1 MSADVTKNG
10 ATNKGALSKMVKAWE
25 AKNGQSVKRAAGLG
39 LMAVSLA
46 ACGSDDDDVVDTV
59 KDATFNAATTAYN
72 TAAAAATTAAT
83 AAAAAQATA
92 DALEDA
98 AGDLTAAEAYEDA
111 ASAALTA
118 AEAAQT
124 AAADAAVKAAALVS
138 AAAATDSTT
147 DDSVGTAATVATAAM
162 TAAATNM
169 VTAATAEVASAASA
183 VDLFSTRAVDL
194 TIGQDL
200 IEAGTDTGE
209 GDDTI
214 TGAMLQGNGGVTA
227 QSFENADEIDG
238 GDGDD
243 TLTVT
248 IDDDVAAMVSNVE
261 AFIVRNVGAG
271 SIVDMANFD
280 DSLETITVRDSSVG
294 TTINNIQSAASISL
308 DNVTST
314 VTIDFDDDVLAS
326 DVAIG
331 LLTVDGTTST
341 ITVTVGGADVL
352 TGAIIDVLSDS
363 AITLTAGS
371 DLQTLETVVIT
382 GAGDL
387 SLIDDN
393 AEFDAIT
400 EVDASDLAGGLTMV
414 LTSTSAAV
422 TFTGGSGDDDVTS
435 SGFDDVI
442 STGAGDDSVV
452 VVAAGDVTVDAGAGD
467 DTVRITVLGLDD
479 GDTIDGGAGDN
490 IIEVS
495 AATLDE
501 LGTAFTDENVTNFT
515 TVAIFAASAANLAQA
530 FDANDVVT
538 TISVDVDLTA
548 LDTLTIDNFSGGTLE
563 INAAQADAIT
573 VLSVGTTDS
582 VTVAIG
588 HTNNGV
594 TIDDVQLDGIETV
607 TIEANASGATT
618 VTTLDLTGTETLV
631 ISGDSNLDLDDAHV
645 VDTTLETVDLSD
657 MTGVL
662 ELDLDT
668 DGLTVIVG
676 DLGDGSTIE
685 LGAGDRN
692 TIEFGAEISND
703 IEIDGFDAGSTLSDD
718 VIDLSALGID
728 FADLDIADD
737 GTDTTITSAAFD
749 GSIVLLGVSDWTTLA
764 EAQFVM

>member
-1 MSADVTKNG
+1 MTSLSIKDFDAAMAMDATNNG
-10 ATNKGALSKMVKAWE
+10 AVSKLVKAWE
-25 AKNGQSVKRAAGLG
+25 AKNGQSAKRVAGLG

-46 ACGSDDDDVVDTV
+46 ACGSDDSDDGDDDT
-59 KDATFNAATTAYN
+59 DTTP
-72 TAAAAATTAAT
+72 
-83 AAAAAQATA
+83 
-92 DALEDA
+92 
-98 AGDLTAAEAYEDA
+98 
-111 ASAALTA
+111 
-118 AEAAQT
+118 
-124 AAADAAVKAAALVS
+124 VS
-138 AAAATDSTT
+138 MS
-147 DDSVGTAATVATAAM
+147 
-162 TAAATNM
+162 
-169 VTAATAEVASAASA
+169 
-183 VDLFSTRAVDL
+183 VDL
-194 TIGQDL
+194 TIGQDQ
-200 IEAGTDTGE
+200 IVAGTDTGE

-214 TGAMLQGNGGVTA
+214 TGAMLQNNAGTTDQA
-227 QSFENADEIDG
+227 FEDADEIDG

-248 IDDDVAAMVSNVE
+248 IDTDVAAMVSNVE

-271 SIVDMANFD
+271 GEIVDMANFD

-294 TTINNIQSAASISL
+294 TIINNIQSAASISL

-314 VTIDFDDDVLAS
+314 VTIDFDDDVLDS
-326 DVAIG
+326 DEAIG

-341 ITVTVGGADVL
+341 ITVTVGGDDVL
-352 TGAIIDVLSDS
+352 TGAIIDVVSDS
-363 AITLTAGS
+363 AITLAAGS
-371 DLQTLETVVIT
+371 DLETVETVVIT

-387 SLIDDN
+387 SLIDGT
-393 AEFDAIT
+393 AEFAAIT
-400 EVDASDLAGGLTMV
+400 EVDASDLAGGLTMD
-414 LTSTSAAV
+414 LSTASAAV

-435 SGFDDVI
+435 SGFDDEI

-452 VVAAGDVTVDAGAGD
+452 VDAAGDVTVDAGAGD

-490 IIEVS
+490 IIEVD
-495 AATLDE
+495 ADTLDE
-501 LGTAFTDENVTNFT
+501 LETAMVTDENVTNFT
-515 TVAIFAASAANLAQA
+515 TVAIFAAGIAQT

-548 LDTLTIDNFSGGTLE
+548 GDTLTIDNFSGGTLE

-588 HTNNGV
+588 HTTVGGV

-631 ISGDSNLDLDDAHV
+631 ISGDSDLDLDAATV

-676 DLGDGSTIE
+676 DLGDGSTIT
-685 LGAGDRN
+685 LAAGDRN
-692 TIEFGAEISND
+692 TIEFGAEISNE
-703 IEIDGFDAGSTLSDD
+703 IEISGFDAGSTLSDD

-737 GTDTTITSAAFD
+737 GADTTITSDAFD
-749 GSIVLLGVSDWTTLA
+749 GSIVLVGVTDWTTLA

>member
-1 MSADVTKNG
+1 MKV
-10 ATNKGALSKMVKAWE
+10 WE
-25 AKNGQSVKRAAGLG
+25 NRQAQQAARIGGLG

-46 ACGSDDDDVVDTV
+46 ACGGSSETDDTDEGEDDDDDVVV
-59 KDATFNAATTAYN
+59 PPVNK
-72 TAAAAATTAAT
+72 
-83 AAAAAQATA
+83 
-92 DALEDA
+92 
-98 AGDLTAAEAYEDA
+98 
-111 ASAALTA
+111 
-118 AEAAQT
+118 
-124 AAADAAVKAAALVS
+124 AVA
-138 AAAATDSTT
+138 
-147 DDSVGTAATVATAAM
+147 
-162 TAAATNM
+162 
-169 VTAATAEVASAASA
+169 
-183 VDLFSTRAVDL
+183 L
-194 TIGQDL
+194 TIGQD
-200 IEAGTDTGE
+200 IVEDGTDTGA

-227 QSFENADEIDG
+227 QSFEDADEIDG

-271 SIVDMANFD
+271 AEIVDMANFD

-294 TTINNIQSAASISL
+294 TVINNIQSAASISL

-314 VTIDFDDDVLAS
+314 VTIDFDDDVLDS
-326 DVAIG
+326 DEAIG

-341 ITVTVGGADVL
+341 ITVTVGGDDVL
-352 TGAIIDVLSDS
+352 TGAIIDVVSDS
-363 AITLTAGS
+363 AITLAGAS
-371 DLQTLETVVIT
+371 DLETVETVVIT

-387 SLIDDN
+387 SLIDGT
-393 AEFDAIT
+393 AEFAAIT
-400 EVDASDLAGGLTMV
+400 EVDASDLAGDLTMD
-414 LTSTSAAV
+414 LSSATAAV

-435 SGFDDVI
+435 SGFDDEI
-442 STGAGDDSVV
+442 STGAGDDSVAV
-452 VVAAGDVTVDAGAGD
+452 DAAGDVTVDAGAGD

-490 IIEVS
+490 IIEVD
-495 AATLDE
+495 ADTLDE
-501 LGTAFTDENVTNFT
+501 LETALFTDENVTNFT
-515 TVAIFAASAANLAQA
+515 TVAIFAAGVAQT

-548 LDTLTIDNFSGGTLE
+548 GDTLTINNFSGGTLE

-588 HTNNGV
+588 HTTVAGV

-631 ISGDSNLDLDDAHV
+631 ISGDSNLDLDAANV

-668 DGLTVIVG
+668 DGVTIIVG
-676 DLGDGSTIE
+676 DLGDGSTIT
-685 LGAGDRN
+685 LAAGDRN
-692 TIEFGAEISND
+692 TIEFGAEISNE
-703 IEIDGFDAGSTLSDD
+703 IEISGFDAGSTLSDD
-718 VIDLSALGID
+718 VMDLSALGID

-737 GTDTTITSAAFD
+737 GTDTTITSDAFD
-749 GSIVLLGVSDWTTLA
+749 GSIVLLGVADWTTLA